1 MEKSDFT
8 HENCAKIAQLHQ
20 KTVTNKQTKHIRYY
34 ICRKYKHPYSPQYN
48 MYNYHILAIDDNE
61 TLLQTL
67 KLILKRSFA
76 TVGTISRPG
85 LMQAVLNS
93 GDVDAIL
100 LDMNFDKSKLDCSEG
115 LYWLD
120 KIKKRPNP
128 PAVILMTAFGDIE
141 IAVDAMK
148 RGADDFITKPWD
160 NNELVRKI
168 VTAIEKHK
176 IIHEEQTKEEDNST
190 HTLKDIEKERLE
202 KVLRETGRNVT
213 KSAEI
218 LGISRRTLYNK
229 IEKYGL

>member
-1 MEKSDFT
+1 M
-8 HENCAKIAQLHQ
+8 H
-20 KTVTNKQTKHIRYY
+20 
-34 ICRKYKHPYSPQYN
+34 
-48 MYNYHILAIDDNE
+48 NYHILAIDDNE
-61 TLLQTL
+61 ALLQTL
-67 KLILKRSFA
+67 KLILKKEFA
-76 TVGTISRPG
+76 VVGTVQHPNLVPAILAG
-85 LMQAVLNS
+85 
-93 GDVDAIL
+93 GKVDAIL
-100 LDMNFDKSKLDCSEG
+100 LDMNFDKGRLDCEEG
-115 LYWLD
+115 LYWLNA
-120 KIKKRPNP
+120 IKERPNP
-128 PAVILMTAFGDIE
+128 PAIILMTAFGDIE

>member
-1 MEKSDFT
+1 M
-8 HENCAKIAQLHQ
+8 HNQQ
-20 KTVTNKQTKHIRYY
+20 K
-34 ICRKYKHPYSPQYN
+34 PA

-76 TVGTISRPG
+76 VVGTVSHPNLIP
-85 LMQAVLNS
+85 AVLS
-93 GDVDAIL
+93 GGKIDAIL
-100 LDMNFDKSKLDCSEG
+100 LDMNFAKGRLDCKEG

-120 KIKKRPNP
+120 VIKQRPQA
-128 PAVILMTAFGDIE
+128 PAVIMMTAFGDIE

-148 RGADDFITKPWD
+148 KGADDFITKPWD
-160 NNELVRKI
+160 NNELIEKI
-168 VTAIEKHK
+168 VSAIEKK
-176 IIHEEQTKEEDNST
+176 QPCPNEEPKKETDNST
-190 HTLKDIEKERLE
+190 HTLKEIEKERLE

>member
-1 MEKSDFT
+1 
-8 HENCAKIAQLHQ
+8 
-20 KTVTNKQTKHIRYY
+20 
-34 ICRKYKHPYSPQYN
+34 

-85 LMQAVLNS
+85 LMQAVLNG

-100 LDMNFDKSKLDCSEG
+100 LDMNFDKSRLDCSDG

-120 KIKKRPNP
+120 KIKERPNP

-176 IIHEEQTKEEDNST
+176 IIHEEQTKEEEDNST

>member
-1 MEKSDFT
+1 
-8 HENCAKIAQLHQ
+8 
-20 KTVTNKQTKHIRYY
+20 
-34 ICRKYKHPYSPQYN
+34 
-48 MYNYHILAIDDNE
+48 
-61 TLLQTL
+61 
-67 KLILKRSFA
+67 
-76 TVGTISRPG
+76 
-85 LMQAVLNS
+85 
-93 GDVDAIL
+93 
-100 LDMNFDKSKLDCSEG
+100 
-115 LYWLD
+115 
-120 KIKKRPNP
+120 
-128 PAVILMTAFGDIE
+128 
-141 IAVDAMK
+141 MK

-168 VTAIEKHK
+168 VTAIEKHR